1 MYKFLARLCNIVL
14 PSILVTLGACS
25 TEAWYEGAKR
35 SAEYQCR
42 QQPVG
47 AVDECLSRLNKTRYD
62 QYEKHRSTEK

>member
-1 MYKFLARLCNIVL
+1 MRTAFSLRWVRFACCLIPLAGC
-14 PSILVTLGACS
+14 T

-47 AVDECLSRLNKTRYD
+47 AVDDCLSRLNKARYD
-62 QYEKHRSTEK
+62 TYEKDRATQK